1 MGSDDWIDG
10 KIRNVKALATLYV
23 LQKKV
28 ESVRSLLE
36 DFKDGEGHTAIHFAA
51 NRGYID
57 ICEWILGEYPGCVCA
72 SMEDDE

>member
-1 MGSDDWIDG
+1 M
-10 KIRNVKALATLYV
+10 
-23 LQKKV
+23 
-28 ESVRSLLE
+28 RSLLE
-36 DFKDGEGHTAIHFAA
+36 DFKDGEGHTSIHFAA